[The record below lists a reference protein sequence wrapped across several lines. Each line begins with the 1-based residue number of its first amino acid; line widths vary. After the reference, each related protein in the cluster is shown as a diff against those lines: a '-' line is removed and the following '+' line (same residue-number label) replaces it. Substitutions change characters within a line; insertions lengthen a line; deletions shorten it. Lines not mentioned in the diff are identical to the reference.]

1 MEVATGI
8 HRIEGDLGERYVCQ
22 YLLLGEERALL
33 VDTGLRDMPE
43 QVIAPYLAGLGRSLA
58 DLDDVLI
65 SHADVDHCGGNRALR
80 AAAPGA
86 RLLCGEAD
94 RPWIESNAAM
104 LAGNYR
110 WYEPYGFG
118 PTTEDVAFLQH
129 ELGGDAP
136 VDVGLQGGETLRLG
150 PSWRVEVLALPGHTP
165 GHLGLWDPRSGAAI
179 VIDAVLADG
188 VYDRAG
194 TRLIPP
200 RYYTAGGYEATIR
213 RLRALDPALLLTA
226 HYPVMERDE
235 ARAFLDRSLAFVQA
249 VRDAVRGGRPRRERP
264 SCGRSPRRWT
274 RRSARSRPSR
284 TSSPRPCARISPRS
298 DTASKVAAMWRWSHS
313 SCSWR

>member
-1 MEVATGI
+1 MEVAPGI

-22 YLLLGEERALL
+22 YLLVGEERTLL
-33 VDTGLRDMPE
+33 VDTGVRDMPA
-43 QVIAPYLAGLGRSLA
+43 QVIAPYLATLDRSLG

-80 AAAPGA
+80 AAAPSA
-86 RLLCGEAD
+86 RLLCGEPD
-94 RPWIESNAAM
+94 RAWIESNAAM
-104 LAGNYR
+104 MAGNYR

-118 PTTEDVAFLQH
+118 LSADDVAFLER

-136 VDVGLQGGETLRLG
+136 IDVGLRGGETLRLG
-150 PSWRVEVLALPGHTP
+150 PDWRVEVMALPGHTP

-194 TRLIPP
+194 NRLAPP
-200 RYYTAGGYEATIR
+200 RYYSATDYAATIR

-226 HYPVMERDE
+226 HYDVMERDA
-235 ARAFLDRSLAFVQA
+235 AREFLDRSLAFVHAVGDAVDATVADGTTALWPLTQA
-249 VRDAVRGGRPRRERP
+249 VAAAVGPF
-264 SCGRSPRRWT
+264 
-274 RRSARSRPSR
+274 SAFTHELAASVRAHL
-284 TSSPRPCARISPRS
+284 AR
-298 DTASKVAAMWRWSHS
+298 V
-313 SCSWR
+313 

>member
-1 MEVATGI
+1 
-8 HRIEGDLGERYVCQ
+8 
-22 YLLLGEERALL
+22 
-33 VDTGLRDMPE
+33 
-43 QVIAPYLAGLGRSLA
+43 
-58 DLDDVLI
+58 
-65 SHADVDHCGGNRALR
+65 
-80 AAAPGA
+80 
-86 RLLCGEAD
+86 
-94 RPWIESNAAM
+94 M

-118 PTTEDVAFLQH
+118 PTAEDVAFLEH

-136 VDVGLQGGETLRLG
+136 VDMGLQGGETLRLG

-179 VIDAVLADG
+179 IIDAALADG

-194 TRLIPP
+194 NRLIPP
-200 RYYTAGGYEATIR
+200 RYYTAAGYEATIR

-249 VRDAVRGGRPRRERP
+249 VRDAVRAGVERARP

-298 DTASKVAAMWRWSHS
+298 EAGTPRGTPARLIARAGPRWNASPQYGAPDPRGDPADAQSVQGPDRHRHPRLGRRTGSRTRSRRRRRARRTCSTSCSTTSASRRWSRGAAS
-313 SCSWR
+313 SRRPT

>member
-1 MEVATGI
+1 MAAIPVRSVLMEVATGI

-22 YLLLGEERALL
+22 YLLLGEERSLL

-43 QVIAPYLAGLGRSLA
+43 QVIAPHLAGLGRTLA

-65 SHADVDHCGGNRALR
+65 SHADVDHCGGNRAMR
-80 AAAPGA
+80 AAAPRA

-104 LAGNYR
+104 LASNYR

-118 PTTEDVAFLQH
+118 PTAEDVAFLEH

-179 VIDAVLADG
+179 IIDAALADG

-200 RYYTAGGYEATIR
+200 RYYSAGGYEATLR

-235 ARAFLDRSLAFVQA
+235 ARAFLDRSLAFVQSVREA
-249 VRDAVRGGRPRRERP
+249 VRAGVQAGTTELWPLTQAVDAAVGPFPAFTHELAASVRAHLAE
-264 SCGRSPRRWT
+264 
-274 RRSARSRPSR
+274 A
-284 TSSPRPCARISPRS
+284 
-298 DTASKVAAMWRWSHS
+298 
-313 SCSWR
+313 

>member
-1 MEVATGI
+1 MEVAPGI

-22 YLLLGEERALL
+22 YLLVGEERTLL

-43 QVIAPYLAGLGRSLA
+43 QVIAPYLATLGRSLA
-58 DLDDVLI
+58 DVDDVLI

-80 AAAPGA
+80 ATAPGA

-94 RPWIESNAAM
+94 RAWIESNAAM
-104 LAGNYR
+104 MAGNYR

-118 PTTEDVAFLQH
+118 PAAEDVAFLER

-136 VDVGLQGGETLRLG
+136 VDVSLRGGETLRLG

-165 GHLGLWDPRSGAAI
+165 GHLGLWDARSGAAI
-179 VIDAVLADG
+179 IIDAVLADG

-194 TRLIPP
+194 NRLIPP
-200 RYYTAGGYEATIR
+200 RYYSAADYEASIR

-226 HYPVMERDE
+226 HYDVMERDA
-235 ARAFLDRSLAFVQA
+235 ARAFLDCSLAFVHA
-249 VRDAVRGGRPRRERP
+249 VRDAVGAGVRAGTTELWPLTQSVDAAVGPFPDFTHELAASVRAHLAER
-264 SCGRSPRRWT
+264 
-274 RRSARSRPSR
+274 
-284 TSSPRPCARISPRS
+284 
-298 DTASKVAAMWRWSHS
+298 D
-313 SCSWR
+313 